1 MNKSKYIHKSIK
13 FIIIILFIFCLITM
27 STANCSYA
35 KGKFIELNFIPET
48 GNQAILLN
56 NNEFF
61 FPGGW
66 EKLNNKDM
74 VPITAKI
81 YKIKENK
88 LVDLKS
94 TMQIPRNGYYVV
106 QLDNNNI
113 LVIGGFPY
121 NNNHKQIVEKYN
133 IESNKFTR
141 VNKLET
147 ENFIIPKGVTLND
160 NRIFTVK
167 GCQAQIFNPKKE
179 EYYNV
184 GLPHEVK
191 TFLQFSSAGYG
202 KEVNK
207 NCYTNEFHLAP
218 SLVGLKDGRVLIYDN
233 YYSPVKNDMVE
244 LFLPTSN
251 SFTSI
256 PLPKDIPLYETS
268 IVLSNG
274 KVLFIG
280 GFENS
285 GKVTIFDPN
294 TNTFSKITDLK
305 PGFNGS
311 QGIMLNN
318 NKILLLGGTISSD
331 EIFGFNNKYLEYA
344 IYDIVRN
351 IIEKKKIHIG
361 WGNRYSKQIFD
372 IGSNRILIF
381 ENKHKTKIYRY

>member
-56 NNEFF
+56 NNEVF

-280 GFENS
+280 GFENT
-285 GKVTIFDPN
+285 GQVTMFDPN
-294 TNTFSKITDLK
+294 TNTFSKITDLR

-318 NKILLLGGTISSD
+318 NKILLLGGTIRTDDFFWFS
-331 EIFGFNNKYLEYA
+331 NKYLEYA
-344 IYDIVRN
+344 IYDIDKN
-351 IIEKKKIHIG
+351 CIDKKKISTG
-361 WGNRYSKQIFD
+361 WGKHYSKQIFN
-372 IGSNRILIF
+372 IGSNRILIL
-381 ENKHKTKIYRY
+381 ENKHKTKIYKY